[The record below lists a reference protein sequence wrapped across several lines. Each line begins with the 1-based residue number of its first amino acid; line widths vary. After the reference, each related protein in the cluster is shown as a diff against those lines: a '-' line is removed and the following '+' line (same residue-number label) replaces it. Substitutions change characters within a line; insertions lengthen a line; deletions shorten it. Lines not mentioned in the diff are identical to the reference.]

1 MLQQSCQIVQVC
13 RSMLQLQ
20 WLDVDFFLYI
30 KSMHRYALSA
40 NYIQWKEND
49 HSKIFAMYIDG
60 RPKEIGNI
68 SSFINSTWPSST
80 SKQPNCIFEVHEGN
94 EVFVC
99 AIKSISAGEE
109 LLIDYH
115 LNHIDTNKVTIMRV
129 VSTIYHF
136 VNKFFFVVYCFQ
148 LAEFF
153 MFNLCDRMIW
163 IRQMIEATRM
173 LLPPLLQR
181 G

>member
-1 MLQQSCQIVQVC
+1 
-13 RSMLQLQ
+13 
-20 WLDVDFFLYI
+20 
-30 KSMHRYALSA
+30 MHRYRVSA

-49 HSKIFAMYIDG
+49 QSKRFAMYIDG
-60 RPKEIGNI
+60 RPKAIGTI
-68 SSFINSTWPSST
+68 SGFINSTQPSST
-80 SKQPNCIFEVHEGN
+80 SKQPNCIFEAREGN

-115 LNHIDTNKVTIMRV
+115 LNRIDTNKVTIMRV

-136 VNKFFFVVYCFQ
+136 VNKCFFVVYCFQ

-153 MFNLCDRMIW
+153 MFNLCYRMIL
-163 IRQMIEATRM
+163 IQQMIEVTRM
-173 LLPPLLQR
+173 LLPSLL
-181 G
+181 

>member
-1 MLQQSCQIVQVC
+1 M
-13 RSMLQLQ
+13 R
-20 WLDVDFFLYI
+20 
-30 KSMHRYALSA
+30 RYGVSA
-40 NYIQWKEND
+40 NYIQRKEND
-49 HSKIFAMYIDG
+49 QSKRFSMYIDG
-60 RPKEIGNI
+60 RPKAIGNI
-68 SSFINSTWPSST
+68 EGFINSTRPFST
-80 SKQPNCIFEVHEGN
+80 SKQPNCIFEVREGN

-115 LNHIDTNKVTIMRV
+115 LNRIDTNKVTIMRA

-136 VNKFFFVVYCFQ
+136 VNKFFFAVYCFQ

-153 MFNLCDRMIW
+153 MFNLCARTIW
-163 IRQMIEATRM
+163 IRQMIEVTRM
-173 LLPPLLQR
+173 LLAPLLQR

>member
-1 MLQQSCQIVQVC
+1 
-13 RSMLQLQ
+13 
-20 WLDVDFFLYI
+20 
-30 KSMHRYALSA
+30 MHRYGVSA
-40 NYIQWKEND
+40 NYIQRKEND
-49 HSKIFAMYIDG
+49 QSKRFSMYIDG
-60 RPKEIGNI
+60 RPKAIGNI
-68 SSFINSTWPSST
+68 VGFINSTRPSST

-115 LNHIDTNKVTIMRV
+115 LNRIDTNKVTIMRV
-129 VSTIYHF
+129 VRTIYHF
-136 VNKFFFVVYCFQ
+136 VNNFFFAVYCFQ

-163 IRQMIEATRM
+163 IRQMIEVTRM
-173 LLPPLLQR
+173 LLPPLLQ
-181 G
+181 